1 MINCLSH
8 YFLLFFRFLFIGC
21 KLSYISK
28 ANLTFLIEMG
38 EFTIASQFIEE
49 KLLDVAS
56 GRSEPVD
63 FQRGELEWK
72 GANIY
77 FGDWTY
83 KMRVTY
89 K

>member
-1 MINCLSH
+1 
-8 YFLLFFRFLFIGC
+8 
-21 KLSYISK
+21 
-28 ANLTFLIEMG
+28 MG